1 MHGSWMTLF
10 GKNPIPEKG
19 LYYFEIELVKWANK
33 AIMVGIASQALRNSN
48 TSFNQADNICL
59 FMQNNNTSSLYD
71 RNANTRMG
79 SFGTFE

>member
-1 MHGSWMTLF
+1 
-10 GKNPIPEKG
+10 
-19 LYYFEIELVKWANK
+19 
-33 AIMVGIASQALRNSN
+33 MVGIASQALRNSN